1 MFLKAVAVFRIKV
14 LEQAYKSVMADHGG
28 LFWVSGYTYTQHII
42 NGHLVN
48 LLFVPNYTETIEE
61 QTYIQTKIDVAVN
74 RILMGVLDSSSD
86 YEKAKYV
93 FNYLVS
99 NVNYNEEASDNQ
111 NIISVFINN
120 ETVCRGYAAAT
131 QYLLEKLDI
140 QSSIVTGTA
149 NGQPHAWVLAKLD
162 GDYYYIDTT
171 WGDASYKNPNL
182 DLGLYV
188 NYNYFAVTTT
198 DLGKTH
204 QANDDILLPICHAT
218 NDNYYVHEN
227 LYFDSW
233 DADIIG
239 DVYASAYK
247 QGNKY
252 CSVKFANSD
261 LYTQAFSYFVTKQKI
276 ADYCQGI
283 TSYFYLDETDSNV
296 LTIFFENGYKIKDT
310 LRKECSN
317 E

>member
-1 MFLKAVAVFRIKV
+1 M
-14 LEQAYKSVMADHGG
+14 
-28 LFWVSGYTYTQHII
+28 
-42 NGHLVN
+42 
-48 LLFVPNYTETIEE
+48 
-61 QTYIQTKIDVAVN
+61 
-74 RILMGVLDSSSD
+74 
-86 YEKAKYV
+86 
-93 FNYLVS
+93 
-99 NVNYNEEASDNQ
+99 
-111 NIISVFINN
+111 
-120 ETVCRGYAAAT
+120 
-131 QYLLEKLDI
+131 
-140 QSSIVTGTA
+140 
-149 NGQPHAWVLAKLD
+149 AKLD

-233 DADIIG
+233 DTDIIG

-310 LRKECSN
+310 LRKEILN
-317 E
+317 ERIS

>member
-1 MFLKAVAVFRIKV
+1 M
-14 LEQAYKSVMADHGG
+14 H
-28 LFWVSGYTYTQHII
+28 TY
-42 NGHLVN
+42 
-48 LLFVPNYTETIEE
+48 
-61 QTYIQTKIDVAVN
+61 
-74 RILMGVLDSSSD
+74 
-86 YEKAKYV
+86 YV
-93 FNYLVS
+93 F
-99 NVNYNEEASDNQ
+99 Q
-111 NIISVFINN
+111 NCCCFQNKISVFINN

-162 GDYYYIDTT
+162 GDYYYIDIVVPGSNREALASHNQSLSIKSSHSEALASGVLDTT
-171 WGDASYKNPNL
+171 WGNASYKNPNL

-188 NYNYFAVTTT
+188 NYNYFAVTTV
-198 DLGKTH
+198 DLIKTH